1 MIPFEW
7 LEQAQQRI
15 APHIQNTPLTFDA
28 QRGLYLKWDNRQVS
42 GSFKVRGALNRILA
56 LEGWERAA
64 GLVTASAGN
73 HGQGVA
79 LAGGLVGAAVE
90 VFVSSHAVPAKVQA
104 MQRLGARLHEVEGG
118 YAEAEAA
125 ARRYAAEQQK
135 VFISPYNDG
144 QVIAGQGTLGLEI
157 LREIEAS
164 AARVWVVPTG
174 GGGLISAQGVLLARF
189 PSRPRLVA
197 VQAEASPFTYHLFRH
212 GTQRGVPDRP
222 TLADGL
228 SGAIEADSVTLPLMR
243 RYVDD
248 FVLVSEAEIEE
259 AVAFAW
265 FVYHEKIEGSA
276 AAGLAAVLSGKVA
289 VRPALVILSGG
300 NIQPE
305 VHARIVAQY
314 ARRKWD

>member
-1 MIPFEW
+1 MIPSEW

-28 QRGLYLKWDNRQVS
+28 QRGLYLKWDNRQIS
-42 GSFKVRGALNRILA
+42 GSFKVRGALNRVLA
-56 LEGWERAA
+56 LEDWERAA

-79 LAGGLVGAAVE
+79 LAGRLVGAAVE
-90 VFVSSHAVPAKVQA
+90 VFVSSRAVPAKRQA
-104 MQRLGARLHEVEGG
+104 MQRLGAHLHVVEGG
-118 YAEAEAA
+118 YAEAEESAQ
-125 ARRYAAEQQK
+125 RYAREQRK

-157 LREIEAS
+157 LHALEAS
-164 AARVWVVPTG
+164 AARVWIVPTG

-197 VQAEASPFTYHLFRH
+197 VQAEASPFTYHLFH
-212 GTQRGVPDRP
+212 GGTQQGVPDLP

-228 SGAIEADSVTLPLMR
+228 SGAIQADSVTLPLMR
-243 RYVDD
+243 QYVDD

-259 AVAFAW
+259 AIAFAW
-265 FVYHEKIEGSA
+265 CVYHEKIEGSA
-276 AAGLAAVLSGKVA
+276 AAGLAAVLSGKIA
-289 VRPALVILSGG
+289 IRPALVILSGG

-314 ARRKWD
+314 ARQKWD